1 MLKVEDISCD
11 SLLILMVYLRIIQ
24 ISSIVYVELKLF
36 SRSLSVVGLLTG
48 PPKFMVT
55 AQAS

>member
-1 MLKVEDISCD
+1 VI